1 MPFERRYNQ
10 KTMNITELLESIAE
24 QLVGKRAFI
33 QVQIENEYYTKRVGD
48 LNELVD
54 HPDLIVKES
63 TAKFIDW
70 MEAKWEEKQLSYRT
84 RLNHRSCIRL
94 LRKWNEG
101 LTFADL
107 SHETVLMF
115 DRWLMERHYKTN
127 TISKIMGTWR
137 QYVRMALDDELI
149 VRDPFRRYKM
159 RSEKTHKEHLTERD
173 VRKIEDKV
181 DELDGTE
188 KEVARGFLFSIYTGL
203 RYSDVCSIKSDN
215 IRKLGTHKWMY
226 VKMKKTKAEVKIP
239 LDKMFS
245 GKALKLLE
253 GRGHQFKLPSNS
265 RTNMILSKIMR
276 KCGIRKHIT
285 MHCGRVT
292 CATLCLSRGMPI
304 TTIQH
309 ILGHRDVNTTARVYA
324 HLTDGTMLRDISRCW
339 RSA

>member
-1 MPFERRYNQ
+1 
-10 KTMNITELLESIAE
+10 MNITELLESIADKL
-24 QLVGKRAFI
+24 QGKRAFI
-33 QVQIENEYYTKRVGD
+33 QIQVENEYYTKRVGD
-48 LNELVD
+48 LSELVD
-54 HPDLIVKES
+54 HPDLIVKEN
-63 TAKFIDW
+63 TANFIDW

-173 VRKIEDKV
+173 IKKIESKV
-181 DELDGTE
+181 EELEGAE
-188 KEVARGFLFSIYTGL
+188 KDVARGFLFSCYTGL
-203 RYSDVCSIKSDN
+203 RYSDICQFSKKDVK
-215 IRKLGTHKWMY
+215 KVGTHRWLE
-226 VKMKKTKAEVKIP
+226 KTMQKTRQVVRVP
-239 LDKMFS
+239 LDKMFG
-245 GKALKLLE
+245 GKALSLISE
-253 GRGHQFKLPSNS
+253 GKISMPSNS
-265 RTNMILSKIMR
+265 RSNIILSKIMR

-292 CATLCLSRGMPI
+292 CATLCLSKGMPI
-304 TTIQH
+304 TTIQT
-309 ILGHRDVNTTARVYA
+309 ILGHQDIKTTRIYAHSTDGLILRDVA
-324 HLTDGTMLRDISRCW
+324 RCW
-339 RSA
+339 RSN

>member
-1 MPFERRYNQ
+1 MDVQ
-10 KTMNITELLESIAE
+10 KLLESIAE
-24 QLVGKRAFI
+24 QLQGKRAFI
-33 QVQIENEYYTKRVGD
+33 QIQVENEYYTKRVGD

-63 TAKFIDW
+63 TANFVDW
-70 MEAKWEEKQLSYRT
+70 MEARWEEKQLSYRT

-94 LRKWNEG
+94 LKKWNEG

-107 SHETVLMF
+107 NHETVLMF
-115 DRWLMERHYKTN
+115 DRWLLEHHYKTN
-127 TISKIMGTWR
+127 TISKIMGTFR
-137 QYVRMALDDELI
+137 QYVRMALDDDII

-159 RSEKTHKEHLTERD
+159 RSEKTHKEHLTQRD

-203 RYSDVCSIKSDN
+203 RYSDVCQFSKKDVKKI
-215 IRKLGTHKWMY
+215 GTHRWLE
-226 VKMKKTKAEVKIP
+226 KTMQKTRHVVRVP
-239 LDKMFS
+239 LDKMFG
-245 GKALKLLE
+245 GKALNLISDGKISM
-253 GRGHQFKLPSNS
+253 PSNS
-265 RTNMILSKIMR
+265 RTNIILSKIMR

-304 TTIQH
+304 TTIQT
-309 ILGHRDVNTTARVYA
+309 ILGHQDIKTTRIYAHSTDGLILRDVA
-324 HLTDGTMLRDISRCW
+324 RCW
-339 RSA
+339 RN